1 MHSFKEGGFSL
12 KSSLWK
18 NLLTIPASPEEKV
31 TSDFL
36 QIAVQLSQDQIL
48 AACTYKTW
56 SKHVLIALSP
66 WHAGTGM
73 HIIILW
79 VWAQMS
85 KPGLWTSPLVGCHL
99 HLLAPMLVVSC
110 LYSPFCTPLV
120 PVAPSLS
127 QLPVLRISFCLAR
140 QIKSNLSSSLISAD
154 RYDGV
159 KILYVLSPAFTTL
172 HYKASLT
179 GRSCPQSWESFITQM
194 IKSWCLLSKA
204 YQVFVVRLLFQV
216 FLTGI
221 FPRVNK
227 THPNLCTLWKC
238 ISLCR
243 SLKANNLKKIFL
255 ISCIWCSW
263 DILLWYGKNT
273 ALGQWLN
280 HFALNFLF

>member
-1 MHSFKEGGFSL
+1 MHSFKEGGVSL
-12 KSSLWK
+12 KSSRWK
-18 NLLTIPASPEEKV
+18 NFSTIPGSPEEKV
-31 TSDFL
+31 TLDFL
-36 QIAVQLSQDQIL
+36 KIAVQLLQDQIL

-127 QLPVLRISFCLAR
+127 LLPVLWTSFCLAR
-140 QIKSNLSSSLISAD
+140 QIESNLSSSLISAD
-154 RYDGV
+154 RCDGV

-194 IKSWCLLSKA
+194 IKSWCLYPKHTK
-204 YQVFVVRLLFQV
+204 F
-216 FLTGI
+216 
-221 FPRVNK
+221 
-227 THPNLCTLWKC
+227 
-238 ISLCR
+238 
-243 SLKANNLKKIFL
+243 
-255 ISCIWCSW
+255 
-263 DILLWYGKNT
+263 LLWDYYFKYFW
-273 ALGQWLN
+273 QEFF
-280 HFALNFLF
+280 HE